1 MTGHKTGGGRSRRRA
16 AGGPGGP
23 AGPRRAER
31 QRRLR
36 GAGFGDPSRRGQP
49 LTLGLWTWPGGRG
62 RWRGGTQGSPRTPR
76 PLPPCPRPCLAA
88 PGGCPPEP
96 QPAGKPVGRRA
107 GPSAASSPLQ
117 LSSSSSASSSEK
129 TAGLKS
135 YRLSLSYY
143 LKKMTDSGQ
152 FLKGH
157 PTSIKLA
164 DTEGQTAARRI
175 KQFLGNSKN
184 GWCRT
189 SFFVAA
195 GHSDVLIGKRVST
208 HYSQ

>member
-175 KQFLGNSKN
+175 KQFLGNSK
-184 GWCRT
+184 
-189 SFFVAA
+189 
-195 GHSDVLIGKRVST
+195 
-208 HYSQ
+208 SQQGMPK